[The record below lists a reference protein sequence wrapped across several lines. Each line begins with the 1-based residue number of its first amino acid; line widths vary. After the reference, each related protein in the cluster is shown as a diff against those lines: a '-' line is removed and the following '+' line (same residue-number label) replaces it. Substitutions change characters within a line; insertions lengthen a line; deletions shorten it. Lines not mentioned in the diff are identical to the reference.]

1 MGLPPFIL
9 LQNNT
14 MKKFFV
20 LSLLFCVQFSYAQL
34 FSGDKIINNANFDK
48 QRFSWGYFL
57 GFNTYDF
64 KFDYNDEPQPS
75 GRDLII
81 SKSIG
86 FNVGLLGNLRLN
98 NNLDLRLAPGVN
110 FNTRNFRSPST
121 REFDEITST
130 YIHIPLLLKFSADRK
145 NNFKP
150 FIIGGLSTSIN
161 LSSGEDN
168 PEEKF
173 SLKTIN
179 YNYEIGLGVD
189 LYLYYFKFSPSI
201 RGVFTINDE
210 KNKLSG
216 AELRQ
221 VDALRSRAIFI
232 NFTFQ

>member
-1 MGLPPFIL
+1 
-9 LQNNT
+9 